1 MSIIHNSELLHALHA
16 AKQLFA
22 NGCCV
27 CQSTHWQGLRWTLA
41 VWMGVCMAA
50 PTVTRSHSC
59 TGFHGCIWHEDSTTI
74 GVTIL
79 YAHSTICNWPWR
91 VLHVGAYLWL
101 VRNQGCS
108 SESAIVYTRIYA
120 NKMAM
125 DRWRVK
131 VLRQEK
137 FLLLFRHC
145 HRLACSKHPV
155 HISCYVTV
163 SRASNYCL
171 PQLAVASVEDA
182 VSVRIAS
189 YTGSSETEIQI
200 RTAVYNG

>member
-1 MSIIHNSELLHALHA
+1 M
-16 AKQLFA
+16 
-22 NGCCV
+22 
-27 CQSTHWQGLRWTLA
+27 
-41 VWMGVCMAA
+41 
-50 PTVTRSHSC
+50 
-59 TGFHGCIWHEDSTTI
+59 
-74 GVTIL
+74 
-79 YAHSTICNWPWR
+79 
-91 VLHVGAYLWL
+91 
-101 VRNQGCS
+101 
-108 SESAIVYTRIYA
+108 YTRIYA

-137 FLLLFRHC
+137 FLLLFRYC
-145 HRLACSKHPV
+145 HRLACSNHPV

-163 SRASNYCL
+163 SSASNCL